1 MWAAN
6 PRCII
11 VILTGYPPLNS
22 SIEKIHHNVDEYIT
36 KPANAEASLA
46 ILADRLGVRKQ
57 EDGKELIKLAGRADT
72 WAMTCDDIASQ
83 RCFMPPKITA
93 KYLGDKQAEKQIR
106 ERLNRELRDYA
117 GDWRISVLGVTGSD
131 RWQIEVEDSADE
143 RKYRVTKILAANQT
157 VDKIV
162 QETTRMIETAQKQ
175 KSA

>member
-1 MWAAN
+1 
-6 PRCII
+6 
-11 VILTGYPPLNS
+11 
-22 SIEKIHHNVDEYIT
+22 
-36 KPANAEASLA
+36 
-46 ILADRLGVRKQ
+46 
-57 EDGKELIKLAGRADT
+57 
-72 WAMTCDDIASQ
+72 
-83 RCFMPPKITA
+83 MPPKITA

-131 RWQIEVEDSADE
+131 RWQIEVEDSADD